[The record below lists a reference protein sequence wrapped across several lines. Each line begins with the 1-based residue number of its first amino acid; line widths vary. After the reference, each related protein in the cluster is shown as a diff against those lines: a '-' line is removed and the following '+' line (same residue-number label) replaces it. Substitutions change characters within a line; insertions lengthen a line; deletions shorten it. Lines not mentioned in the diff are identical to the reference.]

1 MQMSQKEYINPFS
14 QVSEIYAQKLDDA
27 SMSGDIVLLEQLVC
41 EIEKTLP
48 DVDAASQARLYYSI
62 GTVYSD
68 VAQAKSLSHEK
79 SIKKQLY
86 AFRKSVGIIEDEEYS
101 KEEYGPYV
109 NPFKCLLYTNYGN
122 TLCSCGR
129 NIEAIAQYKKAINIY
144 TLFGMAIGNLGRVY
158 QDYHFIRV

>member
-109 NPFKCLLYTNYGN
+109 NPFKCLLYTN
-122 TLCSCGR
+122 
-129 NIEAIAQYKKAINIY
+129 
-144 TLFGMAIGNLGRVY
+144 
-158 QDYHFIRV
+158 